1 MKQQTTDRGR
11 EVLNDGM
18 DIHAGSSICKGENNF
33 LEKFYKA
40 APVGITVEGSN
51 TLTRN
56 LIIFGQGLNKSH
68 PYLYPIIDSLLE
80 NNESKFTKHLSSLIK
95 HVLIMYGKSLFV
107 NFNISRDIYK
117 DLDNHT
123 VKFAHLANYVA
134 LKGGKLKQEQ
144 FLSADMADIFSNL
157 YLAHSVKWVNEIDNI
172 SPFLTEYCISTLLNE
187 NQRIINRVVG
197 NYGFLEC
204 IPILH
209 LKRKERNECY
219 HQRELVINEILN
231 NNKLMNA
238 IKKDVY
244 VKDTILEKLEELNN
258 LHSDSEAYKTLYND
272 VIQVGEYPNVRID
285 PL

>member
-1 MKQQTTDRGR
+1 M
-11 EVLNDGM
+11 
-18 DIHAGSSICKGENNF
+18 
-33 LEKFYKA
+33 
-40 APVGITVEGSN
+40 
-51 TLTRN
+51 
-56 LIIFGQGLNKSH
+56 
-68 PYLYPIIDSLLE
+68 YPIIDSLLE

-95 HVLIMYGKSLFV
+95 HVLLMYGKSLLV
-107 NFNISRDIYK
+107 NFHISRDIYK

-187 NQRIINRVVG
+187 NQRIINRVVS

-231 NNKLMNA
+231 NNRLMNTL
-238 IKKDVY
+238 KKDVY

-258 LHSDSEAYKTLYND
+258 LHSDSEAYKELYNE
-272 VIQVGEYPNVRID
+272 VIQVGEYPNVRRD